1 MTATNG
7 DISQLASGMNVAP
20 MIDVLLVLLIIF
32 MAIVP
37 TVLRGEADWLR
48 IPHCKLPQV
57 TTL

>member
-1 MTATNG
+1 VMK
-7 DISQLASGMNVAP
+7 VAP